1 MTYANA
7 IARRLAAY
15 KAEAAKSEARRASL
29 LKNYPNAH
37 PAFLQ
42 QNGASSDWRDYRH
55 AWTTPA
61 GRIETA
67 RNAVRFGDPTPN
79 PADRPLYADS
89 FDALGW
95 RQVGTSEEVCRK
107 EGSRRVDHSGW
118 FVDSFQCETV
128 SGHVLQLP
136 ARSGLPQYVAAVQWS
151 DRDGVTVWPNR
162 VTDSPLDAAAWAD
175 QEAKRIGEEEREYS
189 EAYEAGRRYA
199 ERMAE
204 AREARKERR
213 ELRKALKAER
223 IAALRTGRAP
233 SPVVCAALREK
244 LESLYREG
252 RAAYD
257 KAAELLS
264 NHEPWTRP
272 AWADSYQAQHG
283 RDPFPNGN
291 PAIDRIADAFA
302 TGAAD
307 NGEAV
312 ANV

>member
-1 MTYANA
+1 MQTA
-7 IARRLAAY
+7 IARRLDAY
-15 KAEAAKSEARRASL
+15 RKCAENHALGLCKI
-29 LKNYPNAH
+29 
-37 PAFLQ
+37 
-42 QNGASSDWRDYRH
+42 DWRQYR
-55 AWTTPA
+55 AQYATTPA
-61 GRIETA
+61 KRVEYA

-95 RQVGTSEEVCRK
+95 RQVGTAEEVSRK
-107 EGSRRVDHSGW
+107 EGSRRVEHSGW
-118 FVDSFQCETV
+118 FVDAFCDETV
-128 SGHVLQLP
+128 QGFVLQMP
-136 ARSGLPQYVAAVQWS
+136 GRGGLPRYVAAVQWS
-151 DRDGVTVWPNR
+151 GRDGVTVWPNR
-162 VTDSPLDAAAWAD
+162 VTDSPLDAAIWAD
-175 QEAKRIGEEEREYS
+175 QEAQKLGEEEREYQA
-189 EAYEAGRRYA
+189 AYEAGRQYA

-223 IAALRTGRAP
+223 IAALRTGRTP
-233 SPVVCAALREK
+233 SPIVCATLREK

-257 KAAELLS
+257 KAAKLLS
-264 NHEPWTRP
+264 DHAPWERP

-291 PAIDRIADAFA
+291 PAIDRLADAFA

-307 NGEAV
+307 NGESDVFAK
-312 ANV
+312 